1 MLNIELIEDLYAK
14 LSHEE
19 QQKLLNQLFKGS
31 KQSLNYFRRTKDISM
46 SKLETLADFFHL
58 PLDVFRKSPSY
69 DVVVPEGP
77 NADLFQAAANIMAQG
92 QRLNAELNVLNSII
106 LNKRK
111 ELDLQ
116 NNLLETLRERVEKQ
130 KEQ

>member
-58 PLDVFRKSPSY
+58 PLDVFRKSPLY
-69 DVVVPEGP
+69 DIVVPEGP

-116 NNLLETLRERVEKQ
+116 NNLLETLRERIEKQ

>member
-14 LSHEE
+14 LTHEE

-58 PLDVFRKSPSY
+58 PLDVLRKSPSY

-116 NNLLETLRERVEKQ
+116 NNLLETLRERIEKQ